1 MARTKREQAPE
12 AKRDE
17 IVAAARTLFVEEGY
31 ETTSISRLASA
42 AGVAPN
48 TIYWYFRDKDEV
60 LVAVL
65 DAELSASMAEYLQ
78 HSFTDLPER
87 LLWVV
92 TRLELVRRLVG
103 TVHSRLQASP
113 VITAWHDRFHA
124 LGESL
129 VRQEFLR
136 AGIAPEVVD
145 ARVKIAVFS
154 IEGLLSHQLPDEQ
167 KRAVCAALASAPGA
181 GSR

>member
-1 MARTKREQAPE
+1 MARTKRDQAPE

-31 ETTSISRLASA
+31 EATSISRLASA

-48 TIYWYFRDKDEV
+48 TIYWYFQDKDEV

-78 HSFTDLPER
+78 RAFTDLPER

-92 TRLELVRRLVG
+92 TRLEQVRRLVG
-103 TVHSRLQASP
+103 TVHSRVQASAT
-113 VITAWHDRFHA
+113 IAAWHDRFHA
-124 LGESL
+124 LSESM
-129 VRQEFLR
+129 VRHEFLQ
-136 AGIAPEVVD
+136 AGMAPEVVD
-145 ARVKIAVFS
+145 ARVKIAAFS
-154 IEGLLSHQLPDEQ
+154 VEGLLSHELPDEQ
-167 KRAVCAALASAPGA
+167 KRAICVALAAA
-181 GSR
+181 

>member
-31 ETTSISRLASA
+31 EATSINRLAST

-48 TIYWYFRDKDEV
+48 TIYWYFQDKDEV

-65 DAELSASMAEYLQ
+65 DAELSASMTEYMQ
-78 HSFTDLPER
+78 RSFTDPAEQ

-113 VITAWHDRFHA
+113 TITAWHDRFHA
-124 LGESL
+124 LGESM
-129 VRQEFLR
+129 VRHEFLR
-136 AGIAPEVVD
+136 AGIAPEIVD

-154 IEGLLSHQLPDEQ
+154 IEGLLSHPLPDEQ
-167 KRAVCAALASAPGA
+167 KRAICAALVAT
-181 GSR
+181 